1 MERKEP
7 LAKSRQILFMN
18 ETPCEQW
25 GSGSALLLMLAE
37 GRQKYT
43 SSVTW
48 KRSSFARHITTW
60 IWKACL
66 MGQLVFR
73 ETGDPFFFVL
83 SNTTSRCSLSPLAA
97 FVKDGSVGS
106 EERRTKMVGKKKRN
120 KRKRTQNGCLT
131 LSPCFLRNE
140 PQLVNCI
147 S

>member
-7 LAKSRQILFMN
+7 STKSRQILFMN

-25 GSGSALLLMLAE
+25 GSGSALLLMLAA

-43 SSVTW
+43 SGVTW
-48 KRSSFARHITTW
+48 KCNSFARHTLTW

-73 ETGDPFFFVL
+73 ETGDHFFFVL

-106 EERRTKMVGKKKRN
+106 EEQRTKMVGKKSH
-120 KRKRTQNGCLT
+120 KRKRTQDGCLT
-131 LSPCFLRNE
+131 LSPCFSRNE